1 MNTTIDEREAYELAG
16 QRLMTIQLA
25 QSLMD
30 LLQSPAW
37 KEIRSFHVEWAEHCH
52 KVLQKID
59 TSDTAKAIDAL
70 RRWQLAD
77 ELLRREA
84 NYIDQI
90 VTEADRIRGTVTM
103 QDAELMERY
112 KNEQSESTGDSGGSR
127 TGY

>member
-1 MNTTIDEREAYELAG
+1 MNTTIDEREAFEFAG
-16 QRLMTIQLA
+16 MRLKTLQMAEAFMQ
-25 QSLMD
+25 

-37 KEIRSFHVEWAEHCH
+37 KEIREFHVAWAEHCH
-52 KVLQKID
+52 DVLQKID

-84 NYIDQI
+84 AYIDQI
-90 VTEADRIRGTVTM
+90 VTEADNIRGTVTM